1 MVNYQNK
8 IISIFTLF
16 FFIVS
21 CRNNKTENAET
32 KETKSAA
39 TEKPMAAESKPPSS
53 STSAAEDGP
62 AIATIETSDYI
73 LKIHKVVPFTL
84 KPKSYEPLKVAADT
98 KLAVLDISVRNKLSS
113 PLNFS
118 RILGMTEIRGK
129 ANKMNM
135 MAPWVVAAYITD
147 YPYPNHQKEYDA
159 LWSSSF
165 EGNGFHRAMLLG
177 LNPKKEENEFTLIVP
192 EKPDFNNPSRK
203 ELKFSL

>member
-1 MVNYQNK
+1 
-8 IISIFTLF
+8 
-16 FFIVS
+16 
-21 CRNNKTENAET
+21 
-32 KETKSAA
+32 
-39 TEKPMAAESKPPSS
+39 
-53 STSAAEDGP
+53 
-62 AIATIETSDYI
+62 
-73 LKIHKVVPFTL
+73 
-84 KPKSYEPLKVAADT
+84 
-98 KLAVLDISVRNKLSS
+98 
-113 PLNFS
+113 
-118 RILGMTEIRGK
+118 
-129 ANKMNM
+129 MNM